1 MAKDPSTHSMRVKL
15 LRRLLIGAAALTALA
30 LVGLTEALAGAILFE
45 AAMDCIVSVGRV
57 RR

>member
-1 MAKDPSTHSMRVKL
+1 M
-15 LRRLLIGAAALTALA
+15 A

-45 AAMDCIVSVGRV
+45 AAMDCIVSVVRV